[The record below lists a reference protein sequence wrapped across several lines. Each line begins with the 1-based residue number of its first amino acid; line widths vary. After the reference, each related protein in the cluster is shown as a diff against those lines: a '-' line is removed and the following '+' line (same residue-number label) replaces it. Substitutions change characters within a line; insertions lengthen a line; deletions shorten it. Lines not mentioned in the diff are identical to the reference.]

1 MEAKLNRVA
10 CSACR
15 AQANERFLV
24 VTLALGVPRY
34 SKFVNRLIQ
43 KNLFWVANMRI
54 TFCQSVQFVNKI
66 TLVLGPS
73 DVISLW

>member
-34 SKFVNRLIQ
+34 LEICEQVD
-43 KNLFWVANMRI
+43 
-54 TFCQSVQFVNKI
+54 TGE
-66 TLVLGPS
+66 LVL
-73 DVISLW
+73 VCK